1 MDRRNFGQLG
11 SVKRLVEGKRR
22 VDNKVGSIVERAS
35 NVNGTRSRKK
45 SMGGNAWKS
54 VCSRAW
60 SVWLAACVL
69 LFCSLPALGQSEGQ
83 AQSQPPPQS
92 PSQQS
97 GNAQGTP
104 STADQVPG
112 QQLAGTISGTV
123 VDRTRALVP
132 GAFVKLSRED
142 SSLSQEAM
150 SDSDEIGRAHV

>member
-22 VDNKVGSIVERAS
+22 GDNKVGSIVERAS

-60 SVWLAACVL
+60 SVWLAAGVL
-69 LFCSLPALGQSEGQ
+69 LFCSLTALGLYEDQ

-92 PSQQS
+92 HSKQS
-97 GNAQGTP
+97 GNSKGKP
-104 STADQVPG
+104 
-112 QQLAGTISGTV
+112 
-123 VDRTRALVP
+123 
-132 GAFVKLSRED
+132 
-142 SSLSQEAM
+142 
-150 SDSDEIGRAHV
+150 